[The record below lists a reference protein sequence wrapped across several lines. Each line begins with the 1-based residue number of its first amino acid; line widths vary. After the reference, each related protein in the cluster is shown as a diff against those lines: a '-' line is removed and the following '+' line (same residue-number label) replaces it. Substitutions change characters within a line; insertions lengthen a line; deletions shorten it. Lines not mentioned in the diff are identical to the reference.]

1 MHTPHITVVAIS
13 RMVHTA
19 LAAAEI
25 LNEQGISVEIVDPRT
40 LFPLDAETL
49 IQSAIK
55 TSHVVVVDEGYRRYG
70 VMGEIASIIYEGA
83 FDYLDAPIKRI
94 GALDVPIPFSPPLE
108 DATIPSE
115 ESIIEA
121 VISVLLGEG
130 AKSK

>member
-1 MHTPHITVVAIS
+1 
-13 RMVHTA
+13 MVHTA